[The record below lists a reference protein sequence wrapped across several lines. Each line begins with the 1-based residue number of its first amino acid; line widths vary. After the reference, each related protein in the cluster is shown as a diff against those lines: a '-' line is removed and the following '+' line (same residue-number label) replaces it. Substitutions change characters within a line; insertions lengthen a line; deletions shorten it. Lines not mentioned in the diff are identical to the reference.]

1 MNELASLLGSR
12 SVDKEICKL
21 PHNLEAE
28 QMLIGAM
35 IRDNR
40 ICDAV
45 EDTITAENFYDPLHQ
60 SIFTQI
66 SKTRKHGIVANELS
80 LKMFFENDQAFTECG
95 GVEYLAKLAAKASIA
110 LDIYSLTRII
120 RDTYLRRCLIKLGQE
135 IVGDSYNYDIEN
147 PAQAQIEQAM
157 TKLFNLAVKK
167 QGEKT
172 YIKLASSIKDV
183 VEKISTLKNNPE
195 ALGVT
200 TGLQDLNQLLG
211 GLQKSDLL
219 ILAARPSMGKT
230 ALALNIALNAC
241 KMLQK
246 RADKQHYVAFFSLE
260 MSAEQLTARLIT
272 IDSGISYYK
281 ALTGRISD
289 FELHEFINTSTEL
302 SELPFIIDDT
312 PALSI
317 SALRTRIRLLYQLYN
332 VEVVFIDYLQ
342 LIRGTTKRSNENR
355 VQEISEVTQGLKAIA
370 KELNIP
376 IVALSQLSRSVEQR
390 DDKKPQL
397 SDLRDSGSIE
407 QDADIV
413 MFLYREEYYELRKQP
428 NEGNNKHREWQE
440 KMEKIRNI
448 AELIIAKQRNGP
460 IGSVKLYFDSNRV
473 RYTMK
478 NIFNKTNAP
487 YLAIGTL
494 ATLALLASGVFAV
507 APYVGFL
514 APVAALSVGLP
525 FIIGGAIISAV
536 VIALSSVAIS
546 KNKTVSQQEKFESRV
561 AQRKWEEENGRAE
574 LEIPDIIELP
584 YKDALDY
591 LNIDNV
597 PKQPDHL
604 SIDAA
609 KEHLM
614 SLSKNQDIFYDAE
627 SGDEKDTEISSSEN
641 EPAKEENGQS
651 WSAWSLDKAKTAA
664 KLVVG
669 GAMVA
674 AAAAPILVSTLFTG
688 SSASPAGDMFNSI
701 NGTCSRW

>member
-1 MNELASLLGSR
+1 
-12 SVDKEICKL
+12 
-21 PHNLEAE
+21 
-28 QMLIGAM
+28 
-35 IRDNR
+35 
-40 ICDAV
+40 
-45 EDTITAENFYDPLHQ
+45 
-60 SIFTQI
+60 
-66 SKTRKHGIVANELS
+66 
-80 LKMFFENDQAFTECG
+80 MFFENDQAFTECG

-167 QGEKT
+167 Q
-172 YIKLASSIKDV
+172 
-183 VEKISTLKNNPE
+183 E
-195 ALGVT
+195 ALGIT

-460 IGSVKLYFDSNRV
+460 IGSVKLYFDSNRGAFKD
-473 RYTMK
+473 YTERH
-478 NIFNKTNAP
+478 
-487 YLAIGTL
+487 
-494 ATLALLASGVFAV
+494 
-507 APYVGFL
+507 
-514 APVAALSVGLP
+514 
-525 FIIGGAIISAV
+525 
-536 VIALSSVAIS
+536 SS
-546 KNKTVSQQEKFESRV
+546 
-561 AQRKWEEENGRAE
+561 
-574 LEIPDIIELP
+574 
-584 YKDALDY
+584 
-591 LNIDNV
+591 
-597 PKQPDHL
+597 
-604 SIDAA
+604 
-609 KEHLM
+609 
-614 SLSKNQDIFYDAE
+614 
-627 SGDEKDTEISSSEN
+627 
-641 EPAKEENGQS
+641 
-651 WSAWSLDKAKTAA
+651 
-664 KLVVG
+664 
-669 GAMVA
+669 
-674 AAAAPILVSTLFTG
+674 
-688 SSASPAGDMFNSI
+688 
-701 NGTCSRW
+701 

>member
-1 MNELASLLGSR
+1 MNKLANLSNL
-12 SVDKEICKL
+12 DEEICKL

-45 EDTITAENFYDPLHQ
+45 EDMITAESFYDPLHQ

-80 LKMFFENDQAFTECG
+80 LKMFFENNQAFTDCG

-110 LDIYSLTRII
+110 LDIYSLTKII
-120 RDTYLRRCLIKLGQE
+120 RDAYLRRCLIKLGQE
-135 IVGDSYNYDIEN
+135 IIDDSYNYDIEN
-147 PAQAQIEQAM
+147 PAQTQIEQAM

-183 VEKISTLKNNPE
+183 VEKISLLKQNPE
-195 ALGVT
+195 ALGIT
-200 TGLQDLNQLLG
+200 TGLQDLNSLLG

-219 ILAARPSMGKT
+219 IIAARPSMGKT

-241 KMLQK
+241 KILQQ
-246 RADKQHYVAFFSLE
+246 KQRYVAFFSLE
-260 MSAEQLTARLIT
+260 MSAEQLTARLVT

-281 ALTGRISD
+281 ALTGKISD
-289 FELHEFINTSTEL
+289 FELHEFIDTSTKL

-332 VEVVFIDYLQ
+332 VEIVFIDYLQ
-342 LIRGTTKRSNENR
+342 LIRGTTRRSNENR

-397 SDLRDSGSIE
+397 ADLRDSGSIE

-428 NEGNNKHREWQE
+428 SEGSNKHREWQE
-440 KMEKIRNI
+440 KMEKIRNV
-448 AELIIAKQRNGP
+448 AELIVAKQRNGP
-460 IGSVKLYFDSNRV
+460 IGNVKLYFDSNRGMFKDYTE
-473 RYTMK
+473 RY
-478 NIFNKTNAP
+478 NF
-487 YLAIGTL
+487 
-494 ATLALLASGVFAV
+494 S
-507 APYVGFL
+507 
-514 APVAALSVGLP
+514 
-525 FIIGGAIISAV
+525 
-536 VIALSSVAIS
+536 
-546 KNKTVSQQEKFESRV
+546 
-561 AQRKWEEENGRAE
+561 
-574 LEIPDIIELP
+574 D
-584 YKDALDY
+584 
-591 LNIDNV
+591 
-597 PKQPDHL
+597 
-604 SIDAA
+604 
-609 KEHLM
+609 
-614 SLSKNQDIFYDAE
+614 
-627 SGDEKDTEISSSEN
+627 
-641 EPAKEENGQS
+641 
-651 WSAWSLDKAKTAA
+651 
-664 KLVVG
+664 
-669 GAMVA
+669 
-674 AAAAPILVSTLFTG
+674 
-688 SSASPAGDMFNSI
+688 
-701 NGTCSRW
+701 

>member
-1 MNELASLLGSR
+1 MNELANLLSSR

-66 SKTRKHGIVANELS
+66 SKTIKHGIVANELS

-428 NEGNNKHREWQE
+428 NEGSNKHREWQE

-460 IGSVKLYFDSNRV
+460 IGSVKLYFDSNRGAFKD
-473 RYTMK
+473 YTERH
-478 NIFNKTNAP
+478 
-487 YLAIGTL
+487 
-494 ATLALLASGVFAV
+494 
-507 APYVGFL
+507 
-514 APVAALSVGLP
+514 
-525 FIIGGAIISAV
+525 
-536 VIALSSVAIS
+536 SS
-546 KNKTVSQQEKFESRV
+546 
-561 AQRKWEEENGRAE
+561 
-574 LEIPDIIELP
+574 
-584 YKDALDY
+584 
-591 LNIDNV
+591 
-597 PKQPDHL
+597 
-604 SIDAA
+604 
-609 KEHLM
+609 
-614 SLSKNQDIFYDAE
+614 
-627 SGDEKDTEISSSEN
+627 
-641 EPAKEENGQS
+641 
-651 WSAWSLDKAKTAA
+651 
-664 KLVVG
+664 
-669 GAMVA
+669 
-674 AAAAPILVSTLFTG
+674 
-688 SSASPAGDMFNSI
+688 
-701 NGTCSRW
+701 

>member
-1 MNELASLLGSR
+1 MNELASLL
-12 SVDKEICKL
+12 DKEICKL

-147 PAQAQIEQAM
+147 PAQAQTEQAM
-157 TKLFNLAVKK
+157 TKLFNLAVKN
-167 QGEKT
+167 
-172 YIKLASSIKDV
+172 
-183 VEKISTLKNNPE
+183 KISTLKNNPE

-246 RADKQHYVAFFSLE
+246 RADKQHNVAFFSLE

-317 SALRTRIRLLYQLYN
+317 SALRPIR
-332 VEVVFIDYLQ
+332 
-342 LIRGTTKRSNENR
+342 TTKRSNENR

-376 IVALSQLSRSVEQR
+376 IVALCQLSRSVEQR

-460 IGSVKLYFDSNRV
+460 IGSVKLYFDSNRGTFKD
-473 RYTMK
+473 YTERH
-478 NIFNKTNAP
+478 
-487 YLAIGTL
+487 
-494 ATLALLASGVFAV
+494 
-507 APYVGFL
+507 
-514 APVAALSVGLP
+514 
-525 FIIGGAIISAV
+525 
-536 VIALSSVAIS
+536 SS
-546 KNKTVSQQEKFESRV
+546 
-561 AQRKWEEENGRAE
+561 
-574 LEIPDIIELP
+574 
-584 YKDALDY
+584 
-591 LNIDNV
+591 
-597 PKQPDHL
+597 
-604 SIDAA
+604 
-609 KEHLM
+609 
-614 SLSKNQDIFYDAE
+614 
-627 SGDEKDTEISSSEN
+627 
-641 EPAKEENGQS
+641 
-651 WSAWSLDKAKTAA
+651 
-664 KLVVG
+664 
-669 GAMVA
+669 
-674 AAAAPILVSTLFTG
+674 
-688 SSASPAGDMFNSI
+688 
-701 NGTCSRW
+701 

>member
-66 SKTRKHGIVANELS
+66 SKTRKHGIIANELS
-80 LKMFFENDQAFTECG
+80 LKMFFEHDKAFTECG

-246 RADKQHYVAFFSLE
+246 RADKQHHVAFFSLE

-302 SELPFIIDDT
+302 SEIPFLIDDT

-355 VQEISEVTQGLKAIA
+355 GQEISEVTQGLKAIA

-428 NEGNNKHREWQE
+428 SEGNNKHREWQE

-448 AELIIAKQRNGP
+448 AELVIAKQRNGP
-460 IGSVKLYFDSNRV
+460 IGSVKLYFDSNRGAFKD
-473 RYTMK
+473 YTERH
-478 NIFNKTNAP
+478 
-487 YLAIGTL
+487 
-494 ATLALLASGVFAV
+494 
-507 APYVGFL
+507 
-514 APVAALSVGLP
+514 
-525 FIIGGAIISAV
+525 
-536 VIALSSVAIS
+536 SS
-546 KNKTVSQQEKFESRV
+546 
-561 AQRKWEEENGRAE
+561 
-574 LEIPDIIELP
+574 
-584 YKDALDY
+584 
-591 LNIDNV
+591 
-597 PKQPDHL
+597 
-604 SIDAA
+604 
-609 KEHLM
+609 
-614 SLSKNQDIFYDAE
+614 
-627 SGDEKDTEISSSEN
+627 
-641 EPAKEENGQS
+641 
-651 WSAWSLDKAKTAA
+651 
-664 KLVVG
+664 
-669 GAMVA
+669 
-674 AAAAPILVSTLFTG
+674 
-688 SSASPAGDMFNSI
+688 
-701 NGTCSRW
+701 

>member
-1 MNELASLLGSR
+1 MLLQATDFESAVSTIPPQRLKFNAIYNTKLVNLIISLNINSYIALKYKLDVLQSCSAYKNMNKSTDLLEKNRLS
-12 SVDKEICKL
+12 KEICKL

-45 EDTITAENFYDPLHQ
+45 EDSITVESFFDPLHQ

-66 SKTRKHGIVANELS
+66 SKTRKHGIIANELS
-80 LKMFFENDQAFTECG
+80 LKMFFENNQMFADCG

-120 RDTYLRRCLIKLGQE
+120 RDTYLRRCLIKFGQE
-135 IVGDSYNYDIEN
+135 IIDDSYSYNVEN
-147 PAQAQIEQAM
+147 PAQEQIEQAM

-167 QGEKT
+167 QSEKT
-172 YIKLASSIKDV
+172 YIKLATSIKDV
-183 VEKISTLKNNPE
+183 VEKIHLLKKNPE
-195 ALGVT
+195 ALGIT
-200 TGLQDLNQLLG
+200 TGFQDLNHLLG

-241 KMLQK
+241 KILQK
-246 RADKQHYVAFFSLE
+246 RTDKQYYVAFFSLE
-260 MSAEQLTARLIT
+260 MSAEQLTARLVT
-272 IDSGISYYK
+272 IDSGVSYYR
-281 ALTGRISD
+281 AVTGKISD
-289 FELHEFINTSTEL
+289 FELQEFINTSKNL

-332 VEVVFIDYLQ
+332 IDVVFIDYLQ

-376 IVALSQLSRSVEQR
+376 VIALSQLSRSVEQR

-397 SDLRDSGSIE
+397 ADLRESGSIE

-428 NEGNNKHREWQE
+428 NEGSNKHREWQE

-460 IGSVKLYFDSNRV
+460 IGNIKLFFDSNRGRFKDYTE
-473 RYTMK
+473 RY
-478 NIFNKTNAP
+478 N
-487 YLAIGTL
+487 L
-494 ATLALLASGVFAV
+494 
-507 APYVGFL
+507 
-514 APVAALSVGLP
+514 
-525 FIIGGAIISAV
+525 
-536 VIALSSVAIS
+536 
-546 KNKTVSQQEKFESRV
+546 
-561 AQRKWEEENGRAE
+561 
-574 LEIPDIIELP
+574 
-584 YKDALDY
+584 
-591 LNIDNV
+591 
-597 PKQPDHL
+597 
-604 SIDAA
+604 
-609 KEHLM
+609 
-614 SLSKNQDIFYDAE
+614 
-627 SGDEKDTEISSSEN
+627 
-641 EPAKEENGQS
+641 
-651 WSAWSLDKAKTAA
+651 
-664 KLVVG
+664 
-669 GAMVA
+669 
-674 AAAAPILVSTLFTG
+674 
-688 SSASPAGDMFNSI
+688 
-701 NGTCSRW
+701 